1 MFDNADWRAAAVYS
15 FITARAG
22 DDVPNVLMLFIVN
35 R

>member
-1 MFDNADWRAAAVYS
+1 MFGNADWRAAAMYS